1 MNTASSPLRLASIF
15 ALLLLGGCNTAY
27 REAFNRAREAAIRGD
42 FLTAARSYRDAC
54 RAAPDDEEACGRV
67 PLFSVKATDQA
78 ITSARP
84 GCDAG
89 ELDRCLPPLLD
100 ARDLL
105 PEHVEVNAMLEKASQ
120 LHTERC
126 ASQWKEDGSVGSA
139 VAGPACLQARG
150 HQLPVAAYQDLLA
163 SRASQLSTRF
173 ATLATTARSRGT
185 QGAAAVLWTTAQCRP
200 LEHHGRRA
208 PALPAGLPRPEQH
221 PRGDP
226 ARRPHLPSHRPA
238 PVLPVLQ
245 PASGLPRGSRCAENG
260 TVPGQP
266 SPLVLQVDAVVQR
279 VVERVSEDVNHV
291 RYVSGTRQV
300 PNPRFER
307 ARDRLG
313 DAERELRR
321 AERAFEEKDKECKK
335 NPPAHDATCVGCP
348 DTAPAST
355 PACDEARRLD
365 EERKQKVAARE
376 EAGREL
382 DGLPETV
389 TEDVHDTF
397 TYSVLTHDWS
407 SPYQFTLRANTP
419 GARRRCRMPGCC
431 ASRTRSTWASD
442 PPASRRIHS
451 TCRPP
456 RLLRRLPR
464 SARSARVRGGAAR
477 RPGARRR
484 ASLRVQ
490 CPARQLEHRLGA
502 VLRGSHAV
510 GERLGAR
517 ARRVPA
523 AHRLQH
529 RSHRAAPV
537 PLGSRAPGGMPPPPG
552 HAGAHGAPASPY

>member
-1 MNTASSPLRLASIF
+1 MNTPSSPLRLTSVLT
-15 ALLLLGGCNTAY
+15 LLLLGGCNSAY

-54 RAAPDDEEACGRV
+54 RAAPDDEDACGRV

-78 ITSARP
+78 ITTARP

-100 ARDLL
+100 ARELL

-139 VAGPACLQARG
+139 VAGFACLQSRG
-150 HQLPVAAYQDLLA
+150 HQLPVVAYQDLLA
-163 SRASQLSTRF
+163 SRANQLSERF

-185 QGAAAVLWTTAQCRP
+185 QGAAAALWTTAQCLAPSDTTGAEFQRAQQDFLSQSSIPVETRLDGPIYRP
-200 LEHHGRRA
+200 IAQSLSS
-208 PALPAGLPRPEQH
+208 PCMSL
-221 PRGDP
+221 
-226 ARRPHLPSHRPA
+226 S
-238 PVLPVLQ
+238 
-245 PASGLPRGSRCAENG
+245 SSLPRGSRCAESG
-260 TVPGQP
+260 TVSGQP
-266 SPLVLQVDAVVQR
+266 SPLRLQVDAVVQR
-279 VVERVSEDVNHV
+279 VVENITEDVNHV
-291 RYVSGTRQV
+291 NYVSGTRQV

-348 DTAPAST
+348 DSPPAST

-365 EERKQKVAARE
+365 EERKQKVAERE
-376 EAGREL
+376 EAGRAL

-397 TYSVLTHDWS
+397 TYSVLTHDWR

-419 GARRRCRMPGCC
+419 GGSPPVQDAGELRF
-431 ASRTRSTWASD
+431 SD
-442 PPASRRIHS
+442 AEHVGFSPAGISADPLDVPPPHAFANAFLD
-451 TCRPP
+451 
-456 RLLRRLPR
+456 RLAPHVF
-464 SARSARVRGGAAR
+464 AAVQHDARVRGAAR
-477 RPGARRR
+477 RSACNALPANWNTDW
-484 ASLRVQ
+484 VQ
-490 CPARQLEHRLGA
+490 CWAEATLWENGSEPAPDEFLRLVASSTGA
-502 VLRGSHAV
+502 SEQPRC
-510 GERLGAR
+510 R
-517 ARRVPA
+517 
-523 AHRLQH
+523 
-529 RSHRAAPV
+529 
-537 PLGSRAPGGMPPPPG
+537 
-552 HAGAHGAPASPY
+552 